1 MANDDD
7 FFIGG
12 RKNKKSASSQG
23 SPRTQKPRGGSNQSV
38 IKLGTLSGGSMSF
51 TKRLA
56 KDMAIAKRSSGRKS
70 YAKPSKPRTGRF
82 NARGRGR
89 SALAAGIG
97 PNRSWQTFDGCNIR
111 YRSRRAIVKVRVMKL
126 RGGKARAAYSHLK
139 YLQRE
144 GAGVERQEQDGEL
157 KLSESR
163 GELYGPDRF
172 ADYDDKDF
180 LERGE
185 QSFEGR
191 GDPHQFRLIISPED
205 GVELARDVYG
215 GAPSLQYETRKL
227 MEQLSEDLGTR
238 LDWVAVDH
246 FDTAH
251 PHTHVVVRGVTHDG
265 KALNIAGDYIAE
277 GIRGRYEE
285 IITHELG
292 LKCEHEILDDLAR
305 ETKLNRVTT
314 LDRAIIPRVDV
325 DTSVL
330 DLREGFFRQHP
341 DSAINRHL
349 MIGRMKHLETLGL
362 AEPTDKGRWQIDR
375 SAFETLGDMH
385 RNENI
390 RSEMGAAMKRAN
402 INRMMQ
408 LHGREAPHRKI
419 TGRVIGKGLAEDESS
434 GKLRLIIDGDDGY
447 VHAVETGPET
457 RASEA
462 RIGSVVEVGPAR
474 LGPIDRTLLERANAL
489 GMDIP
494 IYDKTFHAME
504 LETGQ
509 SVEALLSGKVD
520 AEISMHERRLQTL
533 VKAGLARPYMRDA
546 QDKPYSWVLTDDFEK
561 KVLAFDNESGR
572 KTGLKLLSVH
582 SLEAQLGSH
591 GATWLDRVQIPY
603 EANAYGKSGFGAELH
618 SAVAKRQSWL
628 VEQGLASREADK
640 MISYERGYVQTLIDR
655 EVGSEAAKIAKQTGK
670 TYRALEKGMRVEGTY
685 TDRLELMSG
694 PHAVVQ
700 SQRAFYLVPWRSVM
714 EQERGRRLEG
724 IMRGK
729 SVSWDFG
736 RGRGRGMGR

>member
-1 MANDDD
+1 
-7 FFIGG
+7 
-12 RKNKKSASSQG
+12 
-23 SPRTQKPRGGSNQSV
+23 
-38 IKLGTLSGGSMSF
+38 MSF

-56 KDMAIAKRSSGRKS
+56 KDMAIAKRSSGRRT

-97 PNRSWQTFDGCNIR
+97 PNRSWQTFDGSSIR
-111 YRSRRAIVKVRVMKL
+111 YRSRRAVVKVRVMKL

-144 GAGVERQEQDGEL
+144 GAGVEKTEHDNEL
-157 KLSESR
+157 KLTETR

-172 ADYDDKDF
+172 AEYDDKDF
-180 LERGE
+180 LERSE
-185 QSFEGR
+185 QSFNGR

-215 GAPSLQYETRKL
+215 GAPSLQRETRKL

-251 PHTHVVVRGVTHDG
+251 PHTHVVLRGVTHDG

-292 LKCEHEILDDLAR
+292 LKCEMDILDDLAR

-314 LDRAIIPRVDV
+314 LDRAIIPRIDAAS
-325 DTSVL
+325 SVI
-330 DLREGFFRQHP
+330 DLRAGSFRVHP
-341 DSAINRHL
+341 DSALNRHL
-349 MIGRMKHLETLGL
+349 LIGRMKHLETLGL
-362 AEPTDKGRWQIDR
+362 AQATDKGRWQLER
-375 SAFETLGDMH
+375 HTFETLGDMH
-385 RNENI
+385 KRETI
-390 RSEMGAAMKRAN
+390 TRDMGAAMKRAG
-402 INRMMQ
+402 INRMMR
-408 LHGREAPHRKI
+408 LHGSEAPHRKI

-462 RIGSVVEVGPAR
+462 RIGSVVEVGPAK

-489 GMDIP
+489 GMELP

-504 LETGQ
+504 LEKGQ
-509 SVEALLSGKVD
+509 SVEALLSGKV
-520 AEISMHERRLQTL
+520 ESQIQMHERRLQTL

-546 QDKPYSWVLTDDFEK
+546 QDKPYSWVLADDFET
-561 KVLAFDNESGR
+561 KVLELDRQSGR

-582 SLEAQLGSH
+582 SLEAQLGSR

-603 EANAYGKSGFGAELH
+603 EAGSFGRSGYGAELH
-618 SAVAKRQSWL
+618 RAVGKRQAWL
-628 VEQGLASREADK
+628 VEQGLASRTGDK
-640 MISYERGYVQTLIDR
+640 MISYERGYV
-655 EVGSEAAKIAKQTGK
+655 
-670 TYRALEKGMRVEGTY
+670 
-685 TDRLELMSG
+685 
-694 PHAVVQ
+694 
-700 SQRAFYLVPWRSVM
+700 
-714 EQERGRRLEG
+714 
-724 IMRGK
+724 
-729 SVSWDFG
+729 
-736 RGRGRGMGR
+736 

>member
-1 MANDDD
+1 
-7 FFIGG
+7 
-12 RKNKKSASSQG
+12 
-23 SPRTQKPRGGSNQSV
+23 
-38 IKLGTLSGGSMSF
+38 
-51 TKRLA
+51 
-56 KDMAIAKRSSGRKS
+56 
-70 YAKPSKPRTGRF
+70 
-82 NARGRGR
+82 
-89 SALAAGIG
+89 
-97 PNRSWQTFDGCNIR
+97 
-111 YRSRRAIVKVRVMKL
+111 MKL
-126 RGGKARAAYSHLK
+126 RDGKARAAYSHLK

-144 GAGVERQEQDGEL
+144 GAGVERTEQDGEL

-163 GELYGPDRF
+163 GELYGPDRYV
-172 ADYDDKDF
+172 DYDDKDF

-185 QSFEGR
+185 QSFDGK

-277 GIRGRYEE
+277 GIRGRE

-314 LDRAIIPRVDV
+314 LDRAIVPRIDV

-330 DLREGFFRQHP
+330 DLREGFFRQ
-341 DSAINRHL
+341 R
-349 MIGRMKHLETLGL
+349 
-362 AEPTDKGRWQIDR
+362 QVDR

-402 INRMMQ
+402 ISRMMQ

-474 LGPIDRTLLERANAL
+474 LGPIDKTLLERANAL

-504 LETGQ
+504 LEKGQ
-509 SVEALLSGKVD
+509 SVEALLSGKID
-520 AEISMHERRLQTL
+520 AEIQMHERRLQTL

-546 QDKPYSWVLTDDFEK
+546 QDKPYSWVLADDFEK

-582 SLEAQLGSH
+582 SLEAQLGSR

-603 EANAYGKSGFGAELH
+603 E
-618 SAVAKRQSWL
+618 
-628 VEQGLASREADK
+628 
-640 MISYERGYVQTLIDR
+640 
-655 EVGSEAAKIAKQTGK
+655 
-670 TYRALEKGMRVEGTY
+670 
-685 TDRLELMSG
+685 
-694 PHAVVQ
+694 
-700 SQRAFYLVPWRSVM
+700 
-714 EQERGRRLEG
+714 QEDLPRP
-724 IMRGK
+724 
-729 SVSWDFG
+729 
-736 RGRGRGMGR
+736 

>member
-314 LDRAIIPRVDV
+314 LDSICARA
-325 DTSVL
+325 
-330 DLREGFFRQHP
+330 F
-341 DSAINRHL
+341 
-349 MIGRMKHLETLGL
+349 
-362 AEPTDKGRWQIDR
+362 
-375 SAFETLGDMH
+375 
-385 RNENI
+385 
-390 RSEMGAAMKRAN
+390 
-402 INRMMQ
+402 
-408 LHGREAPHRKI
+408 
-419 TGRVIGKGLAEDESS
+419 
-434 GKLRLIIDGDDGY
+434 
-447 VHAVETGPET
+447 
-457 RASEA
+457 
-462 RIGSVVEVGPAR
+462 
-474 LGPIDRTLLERANAL
+474 
-489 GMDIP
+489 
-494 IYDKTFHAME
+494 
-504 LETGQ
+504 
-509 SVEALLSGKVD
+509 
-520 AEISMHERRLQTL
+520 
-533 VKAGLARPYMRDA
+533 
-546 QDKPYSWVLTDDFEK
+546 
-561 KVLAFDNESGR
+561 
-572 KTGLKLLSVH
+572 
-582 SLEAQLGSH
+582 LGS
-591 GATWLDRVQIPY
+591 TPTRPSIVI
-603 EANAYGKSGFGAELH
+603 
-618 SAVAKRQSWL
+618 
-628 VEQGLASREADK
+628 
-640 MISYERGYVQTLIDR
+640 
-655 EVGSEAAKIAKQTGK
+655 
-670 TYRALEKGMRVEGTY
+670 
-685 TDRLELMSG
+685 
-694 PHAVVQ
+694 
-700 SQRAFYLVPWRSVM
+700 
-714 EQERGRRLEG
+714 
-724 IMRGK
+724 
-729 SVSWDFG
+729 
-736 RGRGRGMGR
+736 